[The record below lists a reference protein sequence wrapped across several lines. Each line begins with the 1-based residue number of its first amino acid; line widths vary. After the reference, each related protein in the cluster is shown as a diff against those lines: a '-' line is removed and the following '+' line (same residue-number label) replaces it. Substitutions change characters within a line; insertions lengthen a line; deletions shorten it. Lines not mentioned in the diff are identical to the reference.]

1 MTCPSCHHR
10 VLGST
15 LHLPFSSSSRL
26 SFSMSFHFSIT
37 KALGP
42 KNRNKI
48 YNNLLGYAYGS
59 SFTYTLLENRLWWHS
74 FVSGYGSDLLVFW
87 LFAWFCLAVSQ
98 SIRDGETLVSAAG
111 IIEAGFFSPGS
122 STRRYLGIWY
132 RNESPL
138 TVVWVANRNIPLQNK
153 SGVLK
158 LNEKG
163 ILELLD
169 DTNNP
174 IWSSNISGKAVNNPI
189 ANLLDSGNFVVKNGQ
204 KTNKDSILWQSFDY
218 PGDTLLEGMKL
229 GWNLETGLESTVRS
243 WKSVDDP
250 AEGEYVIRIDLR
262 GYPQIIEFKGS
273 DIKLRAG
280 SWNGLSTVRYP
291 AATHLLLHK
300 FVFNEKEVYYEYE
313 IINRSIFSVSTLP
326 PSGNGMNFYWTTQTS
341 TRQSPYH
348 WNKSIWSDGCVPGN
362 KPNSKNSDTDGFL
375 KYSRIKLPDTSSS
388 WYNKTMNLD
397 ECQKSCLKNGSCAA
411 YANLDI
417 RDGGSGCLLWF
428 NTLVD
433 LGRFSQWGQDFYIR
447 VPASELEQKCYSFPC
462 FLSLPPSPLSLRTVI
477 SNFNLVGAAASSD
490 ALPRSLATMSSRQSR
505 GFVTLCFYLFIYF
518 GKFRYRAFDEL
529 EGIEVAWNQVKVAN
543 LLRNFDDLERLYSE
557 VHLLKTLKHK
567 NIIKFYNSWV
577 DTKNENINFITEI
590 FTSGTLRQ
598 YRKKHKHVDLRAV
611 KKWSRQILEGLLY
624 LHSHNLLV
632 IHRDLKC
639 DNIFVNGNQGEVKI
653 GDLGLEAIL
662 QQANSAHSV
671 IGTPEFMAPE
681 LYEEEY
687 NEFVDIYAFGMC
699 LLELVTVEYPYIECT
714 NAAQIYKKVT
724 SLLFFFILCNIS
736 LQMEAKADYTQDGT
750 VDFRGQPVVSSK
762 TGKWKACA
770 FLVDHVDHGNFK
782 KRKVEII
789 VGVTIA
795 GLIITCVCI
804 LITKNSGAARKFYNK
819 HCKNIQRMEDMDLPS
834 FDFSILANATEN
846 FSTENK
852 LGQGGFGPV
861 YKGTMIDGKEIEV
874 KRLSK
879 KSGQGLDEF
888 KNEVALIATLQ
899 HRNLVKLLGC
909 CIKGE
914 EKLLIYEYMPNHSLD
929 YFVFGWNHFR

>member
-37 KALGP
+37 KD
-42 KNRNKI
+42 
-48 YNNLLGYAYGS
+48 S
-59 SFTYTLLENRLWWHS
+59 
-74 FVSGYGSDLLVFW
+74 
-87 LFAWFCLAVSQ
+87 LAVSQ

-341 TRQSPYH
+341 TRQ
-348 WNKSIWSDGCVPGN
+348 
-362 KPNSKNSDTDGFL
+362 
-375 KYSRIKLPDTSSS
+375 
-388 WYNKTMNLD
+388 
-397 ECQKSCLKNGSCAA
+397 
-411 YANLDI
+411 
-417 RDGGSGCLLWF
+417 
-428 NTLVD
+428 
-433 LGRFSQWGQDFYIR
+433 
-447 VPASELEQKCYSFPC
+447 
-462 FLSLPPSPLSLRTVI
+462 VI
-477 SNFNLVGAAASSD
+477 SNGEKD
-490 ALPRSLATMSSRQSR
+490 
-505 GFVTLCFYLFIYF
+505 LC
-518 GKFRYRAFDEL
+518 
-529 EGIEVAWNQVKVAN
+529 
-543 LLRNFDDLERLYSE
+543 
-557 VHLLKTLKHK
+557 
-567 NIIKFYNSWV
+567 
-577 DTKNENINFITEI
+577 
-590 FTSGTLRQ
+590 
-598 YRKKHKHVDLRAV
+598 
-611 KKWSRQILEGLLY
+611 
-624 LHSHNLLV
+624 
-632 IHRDLKC
+632 
-639 DNIFVNGNQGEVKI
+639 
-653 GDLGLEAIL
+653 
-662 QQANSAHSV
+662 
-671 IGTPEFMAPE
+671 
-681 LYEEEY
+681 
-687 NEFVDIYAFGMC
+687 DIYAYCGGNS
-699 LLELVTVEYPYIECT
+699 I
-714 NAAQIYKKVT
+714 
-724 SLLFFFILCNIS
+724 CNI
-736 LQMEAKADYTQDGT
+736 DG
-750 VDFRGQPVVSSK
+750 
-762 TGKWKACA
+762 
-770 FLVDHVDHGNFK
+770 
-782 KRKVEII
+782 
-789 VGVTIA
+789 
-795 GLIITCVCI
+795 
-804 LITKNSGAARKFYNK
+804 
-819 HCKNIQRMEDMDLPS
+819 
-834 FDFSILANATEN
+834 
-846 FSTENK
+846 
-852 LGQGGFGPV
+852 
-861 YKGTMIDGKEIEV
+861 
-874 KRLSK
+874 
-879 KSGQGLDEF
+879 
-888 KNEVALIATLQ
+888 
-899 HRNLVKLLGC
+899 
-909 CIKGE
+909 
-914 EKLLIYEYMPNHSLD
+914 
-929 YFVFGWNHFR
+929 